1 MGRPSEIDPEGQAAL
16 QAFKEEADRTIARR
30 AEDISPP
37 PISPPYPLADTAL
50 ENDFRF
56 LQLNDI
62 LSLTLCGGHGVPRL
76 LTFLRAST
84 LGGKPLE
91 AEMPEPFSLR
101 LAPWVFERGRLE
113 EKIAVR
119 TIPDRAYPD
128 QEALSDAIAQAGV
141 IEQAVLIEPL

>member
-1 MGRPSEIDPEGQAAL
+1 PSEIDPEGQAAL
-16 QAFKEEADRTIARR
+16 QASKEEADRTIARL
-30 AEDISPP
+30 AEGISSP

-62 LSLTLCGGHGVPRL
+62 LSLALCGGHGVPRL

-141 IEQAVLIEPL
+141 VEQAVLIEPL